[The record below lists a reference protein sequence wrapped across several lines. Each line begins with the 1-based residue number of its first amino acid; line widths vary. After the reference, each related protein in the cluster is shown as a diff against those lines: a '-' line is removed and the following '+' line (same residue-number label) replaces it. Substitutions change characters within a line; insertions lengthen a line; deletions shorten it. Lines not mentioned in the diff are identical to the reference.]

1 MKQELEEFMK
11 DKQIDSLDDMNLAM
25 NQFVLKS
32 WIDFAHYEISP
43 IHKDAH
49 KYLEKWYQNH
59 HIKDLKKVLEIYPDC
74 FLAKVYL
81 LHEEDTYFFIREM
94 EKMLVEEETRLRNS
108 GIMKK
113 YKNGFC
119 FTLEGG
125 DYLKAIFLLIEAY
138 IQIGGYFKA
147 SKWAEK
153 MLLLDPD
160 DSLCVRMT
168 LAGLYA
174 CLEEESKLVKLYRS
188 RKEKYIPYDLSF
200 MCLYYKRGDFDKAKE
215 YLEVIEQKN
224 AFFIPYVLEN
234 KEKEKPKGAKVGT
247 ENEVITVLT
256 EMKYLIDSTYHI
268 KDFIIKRG
276 NV

>member
-1 MKQELEEFMK
+1 
-11 DKQIDSLDDMNLAM
+11 
-25 NQFVLKS
+25 
-32 WIDFAHYEISP
+32 
-43 IHKDAH
+43 
-49 KYLEKWYQNH
+49 
-59 HIKDLKKVLEIYPDC
+59 
-74 FLAKVYL
+74 
-81 LHEEDTYFFIREM
+81 
-94 EKMLVEEETRLRNS
+94 
-108 GIMKK
+108 
-113 YKNGFC
+113 
-119 FTLEGG
+119 
-125 DYLKAIFLLIEAY
+125 
-138 IQIGGYFKA
+138 
-147 SKWAEK
+147 
-153 MLLLDPD
+153 MLLLDQD
-160 DSLCVRMT
+160 YSLCVRMT